1 MNKFRSK
8 TVVDNLSCEIHGV
21 FNRYAKDIQNFKNL
35 FFSWRPFMNELKLFE
50 FQYKSLARRWR

>member
-21 FNRYAKDIQNFKNL
+21 FNRYAKDIRNL
-35 FFSWRPFMNELKLFE
+35 
-50 FQYKSLARRWR
+50 KSLYFNGGYS